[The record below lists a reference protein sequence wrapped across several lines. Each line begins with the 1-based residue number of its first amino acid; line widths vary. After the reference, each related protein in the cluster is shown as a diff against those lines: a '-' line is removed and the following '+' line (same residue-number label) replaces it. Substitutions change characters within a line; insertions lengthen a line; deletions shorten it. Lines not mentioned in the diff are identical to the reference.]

1 MNRYTRP
8 GSLLLATCLWL
19 VLGLLATNAFAQLP
33 SNDNGAAAN
42 PAGDPVV
49 GLSTEDLQ
57 KLASEGAMG
66 SSSEDE
72 TADSNAFAQSSI
84 NFLALL
90 IDGGALMIPIAVMS
104 LLVVAVGLERLFALR
119 RGRILPRR
127 FRREI
132 RRTIENTEP
141 AAPQKLFQL
150 SERYPSAAARIL
162 QDVLQKVGRPIS
174 EIESIIKEGSQREA
188 DFLYGNVRWL
198 SLAAAVTPLIG
209 LLGTVWGMI
218 IAFYNTTQIGAGTNR
233 AEVLAEGIY
242 VALVTTLGGLAVAIP
257 AAIMAHFFEGRITKM
272 LSVIEDDFRKL
283 VPRFERHEG
292 RSRYDISS
300 AGITKRTPPKKSRRL
315 AREPGPSETPVRPPV
330 RRA

>member
-1 MNRYTRP
+1 MIKMTSP
-8 GSLLLATCLWL
+8 GSFLLATCLCL
-19 VLGLLATNAFAQLP
+19 MLGLMATSAMGQGPTGENA
-33 SNDNGAAAN
+33 GAASTGN
-42 PAGDPVV
+42 PEV

-57 KLASEGAMG
+57 RLASEGAMEA
-66 SSSEDE
+66 SSDDE

-90 IDGGALMIPIAVMS
+90 IDGGALMVPIGVMS

-127 FRREI
+127 FRREV
-132 RRTIENTEP
+132 RRTIENTDP

-162 QDVLQKVGRPIS
+162 QDVLQKVGRPIA
-174 EIESIIKEGSQREA
+174 ELESTIKEGSQREA
-188 DFLYGNVRWL
+188 DYLYGNVRWL

-272 LSVIEDDFRKL
+272 LSIIEDDFRKL

-292 RSRYDISS
+292 RTRYDISS
-300 AGITKRTPPKKSRRL
+300 AGISKRAMPKKAQRL
-315 AREPGPSETPVRPPV
+315 AREAGPKETPVRPPV